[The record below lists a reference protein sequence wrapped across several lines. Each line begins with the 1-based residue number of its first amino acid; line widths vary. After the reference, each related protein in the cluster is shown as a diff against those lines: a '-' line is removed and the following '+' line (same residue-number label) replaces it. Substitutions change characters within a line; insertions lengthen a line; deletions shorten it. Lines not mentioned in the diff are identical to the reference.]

1 MRETSYRASR
11 VCRILGNPLVF
22 AIVSELLEQGGMTP
36 SGLSKRL
43 RRPVQTVSTYLARLR
58 TADLVRYEADGG
70 RTHYHLKHPK
80 EIRQL
85 LTTLQGVVAA
95 TVHVPD

>member
-1 MRETSYRASR
+1 
-11 VCRILGNPLVF
+11 VF
-22 AIVSELLEQGGMTP
+22 AIVGELLEHGGMTP
-36 SGLSKRL
+36 SELGKKL

-70 RTHYHLKHPK
+70 RIHYHLKHP
-80 EIRQL
+80 EQIRQL

-95 TVHVPD
+95 IVHVPD

>member
-1 MRETSYRASR
+1 
-11 VCRILGNPLVF
+11 VF
-22 AIVSELLEQGGMTP
+22 AIVGELLEHGGMTP
-36 SGLSKRL
+36 SNLSKRL

-70 RTHYHLKHPK
+70 RTHYYLKHP
-80 EIRQL
+80 EQIRQL
-85 LTTLQGVVAA
+85 LTILQAVVAA